1 MQTDHCQPTINTWNA
16 IKVRPQF
23 WCPWRDLN
31 PHLFRERI
39 LSPPRLPFHHK
50 GMPAHSSKAS
60 RLAPSTGKALKPKIM
75 IRISN
80 SISIDERDISES
92 FIRASGP
99 GGQNVN
105 KVSTA
110 VELRFDV
117 AKAVLPHDLKHRL
130 ETIAGRQLSQD
141 GILIVTSQEHRSQDR
156 NRATA
161 LEKLI
166 ELLRRAS
173 VRPKRRIATKPTR
186 ASKTRR
192 LESKSKRSTTKSLR
206 RSKPSFD

>member
-1 MQTDHCQPTINTWNA
+1 
-16 IKVRPQF
+16 
-23 WCPWRDLN
+23 
-31 PHLFRERI
+31 
-39 LSPPRLPFHHK
+39 
-50 GMPAHSSKAS
+50 
-60 RLAPSTGKALKPKIM
+60 M

-117 AKAVLPHDLKHRL
+117 ANAALPHEVKQRL
-130 ETIAGRQLSQD
+130 ETIAGRQLSQH
-141 GILIVTSQEHRSQDR
+141 GILIVTAQEHRSQER

-161 LEKLI
+161 LEKLVA
-166 ELLRRAS
+166 LLRKAS
-173 VRPKRRIATKPTR
+173 VRPKRRIATRPTK

-192 LESKSKRSTTKSLR
+192 LDSKSKRSTTKNLR

>member
-1 MQTDHCQPTINTWNA
+1 
-16 IKVRPQF
+16 
-23 WCPWRDLN
+23 
-31 PHLFRERI
+31 
-39 LSPPRLPFHHK
+39 
-50 GMPAHSSKAS
+50 
-60 RLAPSTGKALKPKIM
+60 M

-117 AKAVLPHDLKHRL
+117 ANAALPHEVKQRL
-130 ETIAGRQLSQD
+130 ETMAGRQLSQD
-141 GILIVTSQEHRSQDR
+141 GILIVTAQEHRSQDR

-161 LEKLI
+161 LEKLVA
-166 ELLRRAS
+166 LLRKAS
-173 VRPKRRIATKPTR
+173 VRPKRRIATRPTK

-192 LESKSKRSTTKSLR
+192 LDSKSKRSTTKNLR

>member
-1 MQTDHCQPTINTWNA
+1 
-16 IKVRPQF
+16 
-23 WCPWRDLN
+23 
-31 PHLFRERI
+31 
-39 LSPPRLPFHHK
+39 
-50 GMPAHSSKAS
+50 
-60 RLAPSTGKALKPKIM
+60 M
-75 IRISN
+75 IRISS
-80 SISIDERDISES
+80 SINIDERDISES

-110 VELRFDV
+110 VELRYDV
-117 AKAVLPHDLKHRL
+117 ANAALPYEVKQRL

-141 GILIVTSQEHRSQDR
+141 GILIVTAQEHRSQDR

-161 LEKLI
+161 LEKLVA
-166 ELLRRAS
+166 LLRKAS
-173 VRPKRRIATKPTR
+173 VRPKRRIATRPTK

-192 LESKSKRSTTKSLR
+192 LDSKSKRSTTKNLR

>member
-1 MQTDHCQPTINTWNA
+1 
-16 IKVRPQF
+16 
-23 WCPWRDLN
+23 
-31 PHLFRERI
+31 
-39 LSPPRLPFHHK
+39 
-50 GMPAHSSKAS
+50 
-60 RLAPSTGKALKPKIM
+60 M

-110 VELRFDV
+110 VELRFDL
-117 AKAVLPHDLKHRL
+117 ANAALPHEVKQRL

-141 GILIVTSQEHRSQDR
+141 GILIVTAQEHRSQER

-161 LEKLI
+161 LEKLVA
-166 ELLRRAS
+166 LLRKAS
-173 VRPKRRIATKPTR
+173 VRPKRRIATRPTK

-192 LESKSKRSTTKSLR
+192 LDSKSKRSTTKNLR

>member
-1 MQTDHCQPTINTWNA
+1 
-16 IKVRPQF
+16 
-23 WCPWRDLN
+23 
-31 PHLFRERI
+31 
-39 LSPPRLPFHHK
+39 
-50 GMPAHSSKAS
+50 
-60 RLAPSTGKALKPKIM
+60 M

-110 VELRFDV
+110 VELRYDV
-117 AKAVLPHDLKHRL
+117 ANAILPHEVKQRL

-141 GILIVTSQEHRSQDR
+141 GILIVTAQEHRSQER

-161 LEKLI
+161 LDKLVA
-166 ELLRRAS
+166 LLRKAS
-173 VRPKRRIATKPTR
+173 VRPKRRIATRPTK

-192 LESKSKRSTTKSLR
+192 LDSKSKRATTKNLR

>member
-1 MQTDHCQPTINTWNA
+1 
-16 IKVRPQF
+16 
-23 WCPWRDLN
+23 
-31 PHLFRERI
+31 
-39 LSPPRLPFHHK
+39 
-50 GMPAHSSKAS
+50 
-60 RLAPSTGKALKPKIM
+60 M

-110 VELRFDV
+110 VELRYDV
-117 AKAVLPHDLKHRL
+117 ANAILPYEVKQRL
-130 ETIAGRQLSQD
+130 EAIAGRQLSQD
-141 GILIVTSQEHRSQDR
+141 GILLVTAQEHRSQER

-161 LEKLI
+161 LEKLVA
-166 ELLRRAS
+166 LLRKAS
-173 VRPKRRIATKPTR
+173 VRPKRRIATRPTK

-192 LESKSKRSTTKSLR
+192 LDSKSKRSTTKNLR

>member
-1 MQTDHCQPTINTWNA
+1 
-16 IKVRPQF
+16 
-23 WCPWRDLN
+23 
-31 PHLFRERI
+31 
-39 LSPPRLPFHHK
+39 
-50 GMPAHSSKAS
+50 
-60 RLAPSTGKALKPKIM
+60 M

-110 VELRFDV
+110 VELRYDV
-117 AKAVLPHDLKHRL
+117 ANAALPYDMKQRL
-130 ETIAGRQLSQD
+130 ETVAGRQLSQD
-141 GILIVTSQEHRSQDR
+141 GILIVTAQEHRSQER

-161 LEKLI
+161 LEKLLA
-166 ELLRRAS
+166 LLRKAS
-173 VRPKRRIATKPTR
+173 VRPKRRIATRPTK

-192 LESKSKRSTTKSLR
+192 LDSKSKRSTTKNLR

>member
-1 MQTDHCQPTINTWNA
+1 
-16 IKVRPQF
+16 
-23 WCPWRDLN
+23 
-31 PHLFRERI
+31 
-39 LSPPRLPFHHK
+39 
-50 GMPAHSSKAS
+50 
-60 RLAPSTGKALKPKIM
+60 M

-117 AKAVLPHDLKHRL
+117 ANAALPHEVKQRL

-141 GILIVTSQEHRSQDR
+141 GILIVTAQEHRSQER

-161 LEKLI
+161 LEKLVA
-166 ELLRRAS
+166 LLRKAS
-173 VRPKRRIATKPTR
+173 VRPKRRIATRPTK

-192 LESKSKRSTTKSLR
+192 LDSKSKRSTTKNLR
-206 RSKPSFD
+206 RSKPPFD

>member
-1 MQTDHCQPTINTWNA
+1 
-16 IKVRPQF
+16 
-23 WCPWRDLN
+23 
-31 PHLFRERI
+31 
-39 LSPPRLPFHHK
+39 
-50 GMPAHSSKAS
+50 
-60 RLAPSTGKALKPKIM
+60 M

-117 AKAVLPHDLKHRL
+117 ANAILPHEVKQRL

-141 GILIVTSQEHRSQDR
+141 GILIVTAQEHRSQER

-161 LEKLI
+161 LAKLVA
-166 ELLRRAS
+166 LVRKAS
-173 VRPKRRIATKPTR
+173 VRPKRRIATKPTK

-192 LESKSKRSTTKSLR
+192 LDSKSKRSTTKNLR

>member
-1 MQTDHCQPTINTWNA
+1 
-16 IKVRPQF
+16 
-23 WCPWRDLN
+23 
-31 PHLFRERI
+31 
-39 LSPPRLPFHHK
+39 
-50 GMPAHSSKAS
+50 
-60 RLAPSTGKALKPKIM
+60 M

-110 VELRFDV
+110 VELRFDL
-117 AKAVLPHDLKHRL
+117 ANALLPHDLKQRL

-141 GILIVTSQEHRSQDR
+141 GILIVTAQEHRSQER

-161 LEKLI
+161 LEKLLA
-166 ELLRRAS
+166 LLRKAS
-173 VRPKRRIATKPTR
+173 VRPKRRIATRPTK

-192 LESKSKRSTTKSLR
+192 LDSKSKRSTTKNLR

>member
-1 MQTDHCQPTINTWNA
+1 
-16 IKVRPQF
+16 
-23 WCPWRDLN
+23 
-31 PHLFRERI
+31 
-39 LSPPRLPFHHK
+39 
-50 GMPAHSSKAS
+50 
-60 RLAPSTGKALKPKIM
+60 M

-80 SISIDERDISES
+80 SISIDERDISET

-117 AKAVLPHDLKHRL
+117 ARALLPYDVKHRL

-141 GILIVTSQEHRSQDR
+141 GILIVTSQAHRSQDR

-166 ELLRRAS
+166 ELLRKAS
-173 VRPKRRIATKPTR
+173 IRPKRRIATRPTK

-192 LESKSKRSTTKSLR
+192 LDSKSKHSTTKNLR

>member
-1 MQTDHCQPTINTWNA
+1 
-16 IKVRPQF
+16 
-23 WCPWRDLN
+23 
-31 PHLFRERI
+31 
-39 LSPPRLPFHHK
+39 
-50 GMPAHSSKAS
+50 
-60 RLAPSTGKALKPKIM
+60 M
-75 IRISN
+75 IRITN
-80 SISIDERDISES
+80 SISIEERDITES

-117 AKAVLPHDLKHRL
+117 AKAVLPYEVKHRL

-141 GILIVTSQEHRSQDR
+141 GILIITSQEHRSQDR

-166 ELLRRAS
+166 ELLRKAS
-173 VRPKRRIATKPTR
+173 VRPKRRIATRPTK

-192 LESKSKRSTTKSLR
+192 LDSKSKRSTTKNLR
-206 RSKPSFD
+206 RSKPTFD

>member
-1 MQTDHCQPTINTWNA
+1 
-16 IKVRPQF
+16 
-23 WCPWRDLN
+23 
-31 PHLFRERI
+31 
-39 LSPPRLPFHHK
+39 
-50 GMPAHSSKAS
+50 
-60 RLAPSTGKALKPKIM
+60 M

-110 VELRFDV
+110 VELRYDV
-117 AKAVLPHDLKHRL
+117 ANAILPHEVKQRL

-141 GILIVTSQEHRSQDR
+141 GILIVTAQEHRSQER

-161 LEKLI
+161 LEKLVA
-166 ELLRRAS
+166 LLRKAS
-173 VRPKRRIATKPTR
+173 VRPKRRIATRPTK

-192 LESKSKRSTTKSLR
+192 LDSKSKRSTTKNLR
-206 RSKPSFD
+206 RSKPPFD